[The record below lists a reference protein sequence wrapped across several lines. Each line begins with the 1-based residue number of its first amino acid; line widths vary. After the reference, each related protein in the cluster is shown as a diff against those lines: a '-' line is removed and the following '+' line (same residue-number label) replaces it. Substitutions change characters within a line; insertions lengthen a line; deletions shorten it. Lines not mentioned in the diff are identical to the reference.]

1 MGSLR
6 SCLAPHGAGIPA
18 LGQQD
23 WCFWGDCSRLV
34 VLSYSQGHGNVPR
47 EPPPTL
53 VPGNIPIGGASTLTG
68 MSSGHRSL
76 QEAQKTLL

>member
-1 MGSLR
+1 M
-6 SCLAPHGAGIPA
+6 
-18 LGQQD
+18 
-23 WCFWGDCSRLV
+23 
-34 VLSYSQGHGNVPR
+34 LSYSQGHGNVPR

-53 VPGNIPIGGASTLTG
+53 VPGNIPIGGASLTG